1 MVPLPG
7 AVAVKTP
14 VELMVPILPLTDQV
28 NASGSALRGRWRYM
42 AEAVRV
48 AVEPGATLME
58 VTVLPPFC
66 TEMESGVSMA
76 WTVVE
81 PLLPRRSAVTVT
93 SQA

>member
-1 MVPLPG
+1 
-7 AVAVKTP
+7 
-14 VELMVPILPLTDQV
+14 
-28 NASGSALRGRWRYM
+28 M

-81 PLLPRRSAVTVT
+81 PLLPRRSAVTVM